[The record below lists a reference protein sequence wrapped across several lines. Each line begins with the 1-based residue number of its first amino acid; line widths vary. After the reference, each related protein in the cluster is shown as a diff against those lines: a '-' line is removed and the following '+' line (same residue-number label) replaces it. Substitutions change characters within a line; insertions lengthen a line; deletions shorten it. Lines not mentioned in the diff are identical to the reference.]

1 MLQVE
6 AGLSN
11 ARQRVVGFPDDW
23 LKIGDLLLGSDGLP
37 GDVPIVFRI
46 STDKR

>member
-1 MLQVE
+1 MLQAE
-6 AGLSN
+6 ASLSN
-11 ARQRVVGFPDDW
+11 SRHRVVGFLDDW

-37 GDVPIVFRI
+37 SNDPIVFRI